1 MLQMLLVNNFEWIK
15 DTSKFN
21 EDFIKNYNEES
32 DERFFLEIDVEYP
45 EILQKLHN
53 DLLLL
58 LERMKIKKVKKFL
71 ANLDEKFEYVM
82 HIKNWKQGL
91 NHGLVLK
98 KVQRV
103 IEFNQNVL
111 LNPYTDK
118 NTGLSK
124 NTKNHFDK

>member
-1 MLQMLLVNNFEWIK
+1 MLPANNFESIE

-21 EDFIKNYNEES
+21 EDFINNCNEES

-58 LERMKIKKVKKFL
+58 LERMKIEKVKKFL
-71 ANLDEKFEYVM
+71 ANLDEKIEYVM

-103 IEFNQNVL
+103 IEFNQNAL
-111 LNPYTDK
+111 LNPHTDK
-118 NTGLSK
+118 NADLNK
-124 NTKNHFDK
+124 NTKNHFDKGFF

>member
-58 LERMKIKKVKKFL
+58 LERMKIEKVKKFL
-71 ANLDEKFEYVM
+71 ANLDEKIEYVM

-124 NTKNHFDK
+124 NTKNHFDN

>member
-71 ANLDEKFEYVM
+71 ANLDEKIEYVM

-118 NTGLSK
+118 NTGLNK

>member
-71 ANLDEKFEYVM
+71 ANLDEKIEYVM

-103 IEFNQNVL
+103 IEFNQNAL

-118 NTGLSK
+118 NADLSK

>member
-21 EDFIKNYNEES
+21 ADFIKNYNEES

-58 LERMKIKKVKKFL
+58 PERMKIEKVKKFL
-71 ANLDEKFEYVM
+71 SNLD
-82 HIKNWKQGL
+82 
-91 NHGLVLK
+91 
-98 KVQRV
+98 
-103 IEFNQNVL
+103 
-111 LNPYTDK
+111 
-118 NTGLSK
+118 
-124 NTKNHFDK
+124 

>member
-71 ANLDEKFEYVM
+71 ANLDEKIEYVM
-82 HIKNWKQGL
+82 HIKNWKQSL

>member
-15 DTSKFN
+15 DTFKFN

-58 LERMKIKKVKKFL
+58 PELMKIGKVKKFL

-82 HIKNWKQGL
+82 HIKNLKQGL

-103 IEFNQNVL
+103 IEFNQNAL

-118 NTGLSK
+118 NADLSK

>member
-58 LERMKIKKVKKFL
+58 LERMKIKKVKKF
-71 ANLDEKFEYVM
+71 
-82 HIKNWKQGL
+82 
-91 NHGLVLK
+91 
-98 KVQRV
+98 
-103 IEFNQNVL
+103 
-111 LNPYTDK
+111 
-118 NTGLSK
+118 
-124 NTKNHFDK
+124 

>member
-58 LERMKIKKVKKFL
+58 PELMKIGKVKKFL

-82 HIKNWKQGL
+82 HIKNLKQGL

-103 IEFNQNVL
+103 IEFNQNAL

-118 NTGLSK
+118 NADLSK